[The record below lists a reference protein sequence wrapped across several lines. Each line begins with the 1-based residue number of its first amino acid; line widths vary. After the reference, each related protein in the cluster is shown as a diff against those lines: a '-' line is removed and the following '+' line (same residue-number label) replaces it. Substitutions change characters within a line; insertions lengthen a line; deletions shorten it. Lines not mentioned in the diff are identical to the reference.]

1 MEINQNKLGRNDVCH
16 CGSGNKY
23 KRCCLSSDIT
33 TPRHR
38 QQIDNIILLKGSERL
53 RSRVKQNLGDKCT
66 IVQQGEVGGIKMSE
80 IILDLADFLLD
91 RAKTKSQQ
99 EVAIGVTCL
108 AWNIAV
114 LGTEK
119 GQLFLDDYFEKMNDP
134 VHQQDTLDIISAIIE
149 KKMAYYANINRVIL
163 DHELLGDVNN
173 LHLNIVSTVTER
185 DKEYLKQHPA
195 ATKGLLIDIAEA

>member
-1 MEINQNKLGRNDVCH
+1 MKINQNKLGRNDVCH

-23 KRCCLSSDIT
+23 KRCCLVSDVT

-38 QQIDNIILLKGSERL
+38 QQLDNITLLKGAERL
-53 RSRVKQNLGDKCT
+53 RNRVKQNLGNKCA

-114 LGTEK
+114 LGAEK

-134 VHQQDTLDIISAIIE
+134 VHQQDMLDIIGEIIE
-149 KKMAYYANINRVIL
+149 KKLAYYANINRVIL
-163 DHELLGDVNN
+163 GHELLGDVHN
-173 LHLNIVSTVTER
+173 LHLNIASIITE
-185 DKEYLKQHPA
+185 ESNE
-195 ATKGLLIDIAEA
+195 GLPIDIAEI